1 MGLQDRD
8 YYRERNK
15 TAYQSPNSIPR
26 RFRKNSTGIKYL
38 LYPLITIAGLWY
50 GSDALLDRIKT
61 GKSINPVKIISERRS
76 PDLITG
82 GVILK
87 SDRQGHFRG
96 TVLVNN
102 IPMPFMIDTGATT
115 TVIPEKMAI
124 KAGLPFGRSIQTHTA
139 GGLVTDRQTHI
150 NSLKIGNVEIRN
162 LDAQINEHLD
172 EVLIGMNTLKYF
184 HIKQNEN
191 TLTLVGNNQQV
202 QPVASAQ
209 AAAFDTAPMQRPAE
223 KPVTVKKT
231 VNCDE
236 HKVCQITYSDR

>member
-8 YYRERNK
+8 YYRERYRKSSSANK
-15 TAYQSPNSIPR
+15 QGR
-26 RFRKNSTGIKYL
+26 RSGLKYIL
-38 LYPLITIAGLWY
+38 FPALTLAALWY

-61 GKSINPVKIISERRS
+61 GKSINPVEIIPERKS

-82 GVILK
+82 GIILK
-87 SDRQGHFRG
+87 TDRQGHFRG

-115 TVIPEKMAI
+115 TAIPAKMAT
-124 KAGLPFGRSIQTHTA
+124 ASGLPFGRSIQTHTA

-184 HIKQNEN
+184 HITQNEN

-202 QPVASAQ
+202 QPVASAP
-209 AAAFDTAPMQRPAE
+209 AAAFDTAPIQRPTA

-236 HKVCQITYSDR
+236 HKVCTITYSNR